1 MMLRHPQKSAAATL
15 MRRKV
20 LAFMANSVLVELPNT
35 SNSMPRDQQQY
46 VTNVTNQTGSRFG
59 MTLQSQS
66 VHKEASH

>member
-35 SNSMPRDQQQY
+35 SNSMPCGHQQY
-46 VTNVTNQTGSRFG
+46 VTNVTDQTGHVS
-59 MTLQSQS
+59 
-66 VHKEASH
+66 A